1 MPTQILLPD
10 ERAEQLKRLAESQ
23 GVSIA
28 DAVGLLIRDAIE
40 AGKIPDELP
49 GFKVTRRGNSVKI
62 DTGTWSRTLTRDLAK
77 SYANQIRAVTRPV
90 ITSGRDNPFIPLTDL
105 GVKRRGVGVKLVD
118 QKSGTEKTV
127 APGIAEDIARLIDR
141 AAK

>member
-10 ERAEQLKRLAESQ
+10 ERAEQLKRFAESQ
-23 GVSIA
+23 GVTIA

-62 DTGTWSRTLTRDLAK
+62 ETGAWSRTLTRDLAK
-77 SYANQIRAVTRPV
+77 SYADQIRAVTRPV
-90 ITSGRDNPFIPLTDL
+90 LTPGKGNPFMPIPDL
-105 GVKRRGVGVKLVD
+105 GVTRRGVGVKLVD
-118 QKSGTEKTV
+118 QKSGTEKTI
-127 APGIAEDIARLIDR
+127 APGVADDVARLIDR

>member
-10 ERAEQLKRLAESQ
+10 ERAEQLKRFADAEGLTIS
-23 GVSIA
+23 
-28 DAVGLLIRDAIE
+28 DAVGALIRLAIE

-49 GFKVTRRGNSVKI
+49 GFEVTRHGKSVKI
-62 DTGTWSRTLTRDLAK
+62 DTGAWTRTLTRDLAK
-77 SYANQIRAVTRPV
+77 SYADQIRAVTRP
-90 ITSGRDNPFIPLTDL
+90 ILTPGKGNPFMPIPDL
-105 GVKRRGVGVKLVD
+105 SVTRRGVGVKLVD

-127 APGIAEDIARLIDR
+127 APGVAEDVARLIDR